1 LRKVARHEFSTR
13 MLRDYSSA
21 EFCDTAAD
29 AELAGILAAGDMLMR
44 SMLDS
49 IFMIWLGVG
58 SSRVMGQFESSPIG
72 RVPLPA
78 GCTS

>member
-1 LRKVARHEFSTR
+1 

-29 AELAGILAAGDMLMR
+29 AELAGILAAVAVAGDMLMR